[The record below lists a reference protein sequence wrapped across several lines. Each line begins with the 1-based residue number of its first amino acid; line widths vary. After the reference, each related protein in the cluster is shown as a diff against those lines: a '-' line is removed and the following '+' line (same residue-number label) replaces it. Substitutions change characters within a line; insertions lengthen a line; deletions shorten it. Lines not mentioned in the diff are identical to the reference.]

1 MAAGNRRLSLLPL
14 VCTVALGFGMA
25 QRPARAD
32 DTLTIVLGRTP
43 ALMNALNLVA
53 EGAGFY
59 KEERLTVSAMP
70 VKSALEAA
78 QTCSSGKGDICPIG
92 IEPLIT
98 NYGDGI
104 RLKMFLSRARKFGYV
119 IAVPEDGPVRQL
131 ADLKG
136 KTIGVHVLGA
146 AASGVFTTASALSA
160 VGLKQ
165 TDYRFAPIGYED
177 EAADALA
184 SGKVDAAAFP
194 YFEFIPFLVSG
205 KKLRI
210 FRHPAFSD
218 IPNAGYAV
226 APSVIAAKGEA
237 VKRFSRAIV
246 EASLFIHYNAG
257 AAARILLSA
266 DGKPFTDEDVRRR
279 TAELSAWQDD
289 LPAGDPESRRIGAL
303 SKSGV
308 QDYIRLLVDAGVA
321 KTAVP
326 VSEVVTDEFIEFAND
341 FDRQAVERLAK
352 SMR

>member
-1 MAAGNRRLSLLPL
+1 MKMSLLRL
-14 VCTVALGFGMA
+14 AGSVALGVGAALVLA
-25 QRPARAD
+25 QSPAYGD
-32 DTLTIVLGRTP
+32 DTVSVVLGRTP

-59 KEERLTVSAMP
+59 RDERLTVSTIS
-70 VKSALEAA
+70 VNGALEAA

-119 IAVPEDGPVRQL
+119 IAVPEEGPVRQL

-160 VGLKQ
+160 VGLKPA
-165 TDYRFAPIGYED
+165 DYRFAPIGYEN

-205 KKLRI
+205 KQLRI

-237 VKRFSRAIV
+237 VKHFSRAIV
-246 EASLFIHYNAG
+246 EASLFIHYNA
-257 AAARILLSA
+257 AASARILLSA

-308 QDYIRLLVDAGVA
+308 QDYIQLLVDAGVA
-321 KTAVP
+321 KIKVP
-326 VSEVVTDEFIEFAND
+326 ASEVVTDEFIEFANG
-341 FDRQAVERLAK
+341 FDHRAVETRAK